1 MMDDLEYISAGDI
14 SEEVPTSS
22 IVSRTFF
29 PSLKSLTI
37 EYCRKLKGWWRRRD
51 FVLWITNCDNFKS
64 LSDIDDDDD
73 GGMEWRHLNCL
84 QSLRFESLIKLESL
98 PVGLQH
104 VATLQKLIISACP
117 NLISLPEWI
126 CELTL
131 LEHLVIARCASKLT
145 SIPAGISCLTSL
157 RVLTIVDFPNLMTLP
172 ESICNLTSLEELEIV
187 RCPNLTALPDGMHYL
202 KSLQKLRI
210 VNCPCLKKRCKKE
223 IGEDWPKI
231 THMLMWLSFSSW
243 LCSLINLV
251 DLTIESC
258 KRCQHLPL
266 LSQIPFLERLVLSM
280 MDDLE
285 YISAGDIS
293 EEVPTSSIVSRTFF
307 PSLKS
312 LTIEYCRKLK
322 GWWRRRDFVVSTP
335 DHDHSHHQYHPSL
348 PSFPRLSFLLISE
361 CPNLTFMPLFPYLE
375 EQLYLDNVSWKPLQ
389 QTMTMASS
397 LPSSSSSPLSRL
409 KSDME
414 SLPNEWAS
422 NLNFLKNLV
431 IINCPGLSSLSRAMQ
446 YLTSLEELWITNC
459 DEFKSLSDIDDDD
472 GMEWRHLNCLRS
484 LRFESLLKLESLP
497 AGLQHVATLQK
508 LIISAC
514 PNLISLPE
522 WICELTSLEH
532 LVIARCASKLTSLPA
547 GISCLTSL
555 RVLTIADF
563 PNLMTLPESI
573 CNLTS
578 LEEFEIVRCPNLT
591 ALPDGMH
598 YLKSLQKLRIVGM
611 DEDCLMLATRLLP
624 HLKKLT
630 NWKHKTKPGIN
641 IYLEPFQQ
649 VQGVYESV
657 LLSSRGL
664 YTKWA
669 SHSTYSGSA
678 ASPTKPINFVI
689 TKRILRPRYHLS
701 SISLL
706 GLHSS
711 TIFGCSK
718 MQESIMI

>member
-1 MMDDLEYISAGDI
+1 MLIDFDGKSINDKIRHVSCPFSFGSSFTEALNLLVKVKKLCTVLLTFGDYK
-14 SEEVPTSS
+14 SS
-22 IVSRTFF
+22 
-29 PSLKSLTI
+29 
-37 EYCRKLKGWWRRRD
+37 
-51 FVLWITNCDNFKS
+51 VLDESMLNTLI
-64 LSDIDDDDD
+64 LSF
-73 GGMEWRHLNCL
+73 R
-84 QSLRFESLIKLESL
+84 
-98 PVGLQH
+98 
-104 VATLQKLIISACP
+104 
-117 NLISLPEWI
+117 
-126 CELTL
+126 
-131 LEHLVIARCASKLT
+131 
-145 SIPAGISCLTSL
+145 SL
-157 RVLTIVDFPNLMTLP
+157 RVLDIHGLEITRVPDSIGKLIHLRYLDLSRN
-172 ESICNLTSLEELEIV
+172 ESIYILPDSISRLWNLQTLKLRGCTNIQELPRKIGELVNLRHLDNSDCDSLSHMPRGLGQITSLQTLSLFVVSKASKHIGGLGELNKLN
-187 RCPNLTALPDGMHYL
+187 NLRGTLNITHLERMEDANSESKAANLREKQHLEGLSLHWSHGDNYDE
-202 KSLQKLRI
+202 KSLEGLQPHQNLK
-210 VNCPCLKKRCKKE
+210 CLFVQGYGGVR
-223 IGEDWPKI
+223 
-231 THMLMWLSFSSW
+231 FSSW

-251 DLTIESC
+251 DLTIENC
-258 KRCQHLPL
+258 KRCQDLPL
-266 LSQIPFLERLVLSM
+266 LSQIPFLEHLVLSM

-312 LTIEYCRKLK
+312 LTIKYCRKLK

-348 PSFPRLSFLLISE
+348 PSFPCLSFLLISE

-409 KSDME
+409 KSMFLRSVKDMD

-431 IINCPGLSSLSRAMQ
+431 IINCLRLSSLSRAMQ
-446 YLTSLEELWITNC
+446 YLTSLEELWITDC

-472 GMEWRHLNCLRS
+472 DGMEWEHLNCLRS

-532 LVIARCASKLTSLPA
+532 LVIARCASKLTSIPA

-578 LEEFEIVRCPNLT
+578 LEELEIVRCPSLI

-598 YLKSLQKLRIVGM
+598 YLKSLQKLRIVN
-611 DEDCLMLATRLLP
+611 CP
-624 HLKKLT
+624 YLKKRCKKEIGEDWPKITHVPYLS
-630 NWKHKTKPGIN
+630 
-641 IYLEPFQQ
+641 IY
-649 VQGVYESV
+649 
-657 LLSSRGL
+657 
-664 YTKWA
+664 
-669 SHSTYSGSA
+669 
-678 ASPTKPINFVI
+678 
-689 TKRILRPRYHLS
+689 PR
-701 SISLL
+701 
-706 GLHSS
+706 
-711 TIFGCSK
+711 
-718 MQESIMI
+718 